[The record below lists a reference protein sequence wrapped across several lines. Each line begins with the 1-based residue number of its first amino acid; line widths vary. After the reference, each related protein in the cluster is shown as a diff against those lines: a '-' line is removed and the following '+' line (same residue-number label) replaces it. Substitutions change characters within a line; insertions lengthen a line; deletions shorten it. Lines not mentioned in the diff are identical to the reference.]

1 MIELDVE
8 TSVMTGGKLKVEN
21 EKLEQNDLYR
31 KR

>member
-21 EKLEQNDLYR
+21 EKFEQNDLYR